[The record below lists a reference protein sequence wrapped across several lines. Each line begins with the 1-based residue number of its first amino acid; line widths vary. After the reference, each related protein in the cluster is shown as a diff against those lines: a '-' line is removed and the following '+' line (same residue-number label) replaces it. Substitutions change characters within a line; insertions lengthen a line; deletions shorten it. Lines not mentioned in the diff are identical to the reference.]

1 MSLSKTQAYQ
11 QQILQA
17 LKREQAA
24 SALSAQLQRE
34 YEALR
39 AQLGRSSRES
49 EAMREASEAE
59 VARAEM

>member
-24 SALSAQLQRE
+24 SAFSAQLQRE
-34 YEALR
+34 NEALR
-39 AQLGRSSRES
+39 GQLVRASREC
-49 EAMREASEAE
+49 EVLREASEAE
-59 VARAEM
+59 IARAEM